1 MTNAIEQAYRV
12 GVIEPGDAV
21 ELPFLHDLGFLVG
34 IITTR
39 LQERGTIEL
48 VGSHGL
54 SDQVRDFLRGL
65 QMRRRAG
72 SPPRWRLTRADGVT
86 FEGPYALETLAD
98 RGQVGFEITISADGP
113 IDETGAAP
121 AASVDALKQAAIEAL
136 AETVATSAMGVVRKA
151 LESRAPGLELNEAQ
165 PAALV
170 GLLSAV
176 TGLIRAGDP
185 DLDAAGIVSAV
196 SDVLGELIGIHDR
209 ESGS

>member
-1 MTNAIEQAYRV
+1 MSNAIEQAYRV
-12 GVIEPGDAV
+12 GVIEPGDAG
-21 ELPFLHDLGFLVG
+21 ELPALHDLGFLVG
-34 IITTR
+34 TITPR

-54 SDQVRDFLRGL
+54 EDGVRNFLRGL

-86 FEGPYALETLAD
+86 FEGPYALETMAD

-113 IDETGAAP
+113 IDETGSAP
-121 AASVDALKQAAIEAL
+121 ATSVDALKQAAIEAL

-151 LESRAPGLELNEAQ
+151 LETRPPGLEMNEAA
-165 PAALV
+165 PAAV
-170 GLLSAV
+170 IGLLSAV
-176 TGLIRAGDP
+176 TGLVRAGDP
-185 DLDAAGIVSAV
+185 DLDAAGIVAAV

-209 ESGS
+209 EGES

>member
-12 GVIEPGDAV
+12 GVIEPGDAG
-21 ELPFLHDLGFLVG
+21 ELPFLHDLGFIVG
-34 IITTR
+34 IVTAR

-48 VGSHGL
+48 VGSHAL
-54 SDQVRDFLRGL
+54 TDDTRNFLRGL

-86 FEGPYALETLAD
+86 FEGPYALETMAD

-113 IDETGAAP
+113 IDETGEAP
-121 AASVDALKQAAIEAL
+121 ATSVDALKQAAIEAL
-136 AETVATSAMGVVRKA
+136 AGTVASSAMGVVRKA
-151 LESRAPGLELNEAQ
+151 IESRPPGLEMNEAQ

-185 DLDAAGIVSAV
+185 DLDGAGIVAAV
-196 SDVLGELIGIHDR
+196 SEVLGELIGSYDQAG
-209 ESGS
+209 GS